1 MIYPANVVV
10 VLALI
15 ALAWIV
21 RGQVVRAM
29 DRYRR
34 KQTRRINNAINNIR
48 DFSAMREALQCLHTL
63 SYSDA
68 CEILERRLNE
78 IRGND
83 ENNGD

>member
-1 MIYPANVVV
+1 MIRTPMQDSC
-10 VLALI
+10 VLRQNRLRIERDHA
-15 ALAWIV
+15 
-21 RGQVVRAM
+21 AM
-29 DRYRR
+29 
-34 KQTRRINNAINNIR
+34 KK
-48 DFSAMREALQCLHTL
+48 ALQCLHTL